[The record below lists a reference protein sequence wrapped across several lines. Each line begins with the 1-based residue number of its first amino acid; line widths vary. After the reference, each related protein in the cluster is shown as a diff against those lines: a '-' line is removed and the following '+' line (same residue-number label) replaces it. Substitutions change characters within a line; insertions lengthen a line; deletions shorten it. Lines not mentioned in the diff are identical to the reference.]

1 MDADETQIEASFC
14 KAIRTAR
21 EQKSIPLFRYSAGK
35 TRGRKLRK
43 VPQQQASGSGGVN
56 GIILR
61 DFLADIL
68 RVWDPC
74 ENGPTV

>member
-1 MDADETQIEASFC
+1 MPRERD
-14 KAIRTAR
+14 KVRT
-21 EQKSIPLFRYSAGK
+21 ELD
-35 TRGRKLRK
+35 KL
-43 VPQQQASGSGGVN
+43 GVN
-56 GIILR
+56 LEIILR